1 MKFTQLFNFIG
12 IIVFFSSSI
21 AIGQTTYQLE
31 WGFNINGVDA
41 SLTIE
46 PGDTVEWIWIDTGQ
60 HNVVNTA
67 NAVETFDSGLL
78 QGVGTI
84 FSHTFTEIGVN
95 DYHCTPH
102 NDNMFGTI
110 TVTTPVSSDGLS
122 CATALV
128 AVPGVYNDAAITEGT
143 GSATEGDE
151 LSALWYVYTAEASGS
166 IDINSCISDPA
177 GIDTRLWVWTDGCD
191 TLTQLAFND
200 DDCGLGSAVSDIPVV
215 AEQEY
220 LIEWDDRWGADQFD
234 WELTFTPASLNDF
247 YLATNGVTCMCPDAA
262 VGDTGDPGNGIV
274 YTKRGRNDITSQ
286 NASTSCTSGITD
298 MSSLFNQVIFN
309 EDISSWDVSN
319 VTDMNQMFAE
329 SFAFN
334 QPIDFWDVSAV
345 TNMNGMFFF
354 ASGFNQPIGDW
365 DVSQVTDL
373 SSMFNGGSFNQPIDD
388 WNVSNVTQMS
398 GMFFDNS
405 AFNQPLNSW
414 NTSNVGNMQSMFS
427 GASSFNQDLNSW
439 NVSSVVQMAEMFS
452 GSAMNGLIDSWDVSS
467 VIDMRGMFQFS
478 LFNQDLNNWDV
489 SSVQNMEEMFWESS
503 FNQPIGDWNVLN
515 VLNMYNMFI
524 FTNFNQD
531 ISNWQFNTSVNL
543 QGMMNHTLISIENY
557 DLLLASMYNQPLVNK
572 EFGDFSLSFCN
583 ISDHDALINEKG
595 WTFEGG
601 QPVSTFIIAPP
612 PVNLEVDQG
621 SCLATG
627 VELGSP
633 SASGCGI
640 LTITND
646 APIEFPLGITEVTWT
661 VTDDNG
667 NIESSSQ
674 TVEVYMISDQAD
686 LCYVSAD
693 ENQPQNN
700 RVFITSDPGLSGQNV
715 DFHEVLREGTS
726 GYETIGFIVPPEESF
741 LDTTSDNNTQAYR
754 YKVQTTDICGQ
765 QLTLSDFHK
774 TILLQSG
781 IATDNSVNLAWTP
794 YLGYTFSSYNVYRS
808 VNGGSYELLTSL
820 ASTNTSYND
829 TSADVENNF
838 YEYYISIDVGSCG
851 TSPLQSFELKS
862 NREFVNP
869 NLSIGNNTWLNK
881 TIILYP
887 NPTTE
892 IINVST
898 TNDVEVRSVLLYSAK
913 GHKVIEV
920 DKTGPIDVSGL
931 SEGIYYV
938 TIKTNQG
945 LVSKSVIK
953 K

>member
-1 MKFTQLFNFIG
+1 MLINVSIKPITIMKFPQLFNFIG

-21 AIGQTTYQLE
+21 AIGQQTYQLE

-60 HNVVNTA
+60 HNIASTDGSQ
-67 NAVETFDSGLL
+67 ETFNSGLL
-78 QGVGTI
+78 QGVGTT
-84 FSHTFTEIGVN
+84 FSHTFSQVGVN
-95 DYHCTPH
+95 PYECSPH
-102 NDNMFGTI
+102 SGIMFGVI
-110 TVTTPVSSDGLS
+110 TVASS
-122 CATALV
+122 V
-128 AVPGVYNDAAITEGT
+128 
-143 GSATEGDE
+143 
-151 LSALWYVYTAEASGS
+151 
-166 IDINSCISDPA
+166 
-177 GIDTRLWVWTDGCD
+177 
-191 TLTQLAFND
+191 
-200 DDCGLGSAVSDIPVV
+200 
-215 AEQEY
+215 
-220 LIEWDDRWGADQFD
+220 
-234 WELTFTPASLNDF
+234 NDF
-247 YLATNGVTCMCPDAA
+247 YLAPNGVTCMCPDSAF
-262 VGDTGDPGNGIV
+262 GDTGVVNGIT
-274 YTKRGRNDITSQ
+274 YTKRTREQITEE
-286 NASTSCTSGITD
+286 NASTTCTSGITD
-298 MSSLFNQVIFN
+298 MSDMFSYSTFNQ
-309 EDISSWDVSN
+309 DISSWDVSN
-319 VTDMNQMFAE
+319 VTSMYRMFT
-329 SFAFN
+329 ST
-334 QPIDFWDVSAV
+334 P
-345 TNMNGMFFF
+345 
-354 ASGFNQPIGDW
+354 FNQPIGDW
-365 DVSQVTDL
+365 DVSNVTTMWVMLQNTPFNQDISSWDVSQV
-373 SSMFNGGSFNQPIDD
+373 SSMELMFYGAPFNQDISSWDVSNVTNMFGMFEESIFNQPIGNWD
-388 WNVSNVTQMS
+388 VSNVTLMG
-398 GMFFDNS
+398 GMFKSTPFNQDISSWDVSSVIYMNEMFAEAS
-405 AFNQPLNSW
+405 TFNQDISSWDVSNVTLMFRMFEESIFNQPI
-414 NTSNVGNMQSMFS
+414 G
-427 GASSFNQDLNSW
+427 D
-439 NVSSVVQMAEMFS
+439 
-452 GSAMNGLIDSWDVSS
+452 WDVSS
-467 VIDMRGMFQFS
+467 VIDMTNMFSQS
-478 LFNQDLNNWDV
+478 TFNQALNNWDV

-524 FTNFNQD
+524 FTDFDQD

-557 DLLLASMYNQPLVNK
+557 DLLLASMYNQPLINK

-601 QPVSTFIIAPP
+601 QPVSTSIIAPG

-646 APIEFPLGITEVTWT
+646 APIEFPLGITEVIWT

-741 LDTTSDNNTQAYR
+741 LDITSDNNTQAYR

-765 QLTLSDFHK
+765 QLALSDFHK

-781 IATDNSVNLAWTP
+781 IATDNSVNLAWNP

-829 TSADVENNF
+829 TSADVEDNF

-851 TSPLQSFELKS
+851 TAPLQSFELKS

-881 TIILYP
+881 AIILYP

-920 DKTGPIDVSGL
+920 DKTGPIDISGL

>member
-1 MKFTQLFNFIG
+1 
-12 IIVFFSSSI
+12 
-21 AIGQTTYQLE
+21 
-31 WGFNINGVDA
+31 
-41 SLTIE
+41 
-46 PGDTVEWIWIDTGQ
+46 
-60 HNVVNTA
+60 
-67 NAVETFDSGLL
+67 
-78 QGVGTI
+78 
-84 FSHTFTEIGVN
+84 
-95 DYHCTPH
+95 
-102 NDNMFGTI
+102 
-110 TVTTPVSSDGLS
+110 
-122 CATALV
+122 
-128 AVPGVYNDAAITEGT
+128 
-143 GSATEGDE
+143 
-151 LSALWYVYTAEASGS
+151 
-166 IDINSCISDPA
+166 
-177 GIDTRLWVWTDGCD
+177 
-191 TLTQLAFND
+191 
-200 DDCGLGSAVSDIPVV
+200 
-215 AEQEY
+215 
-220 LIEWDDRWGADQFD
+220 
-234 WELTFTPASLNDF
+234 
-247 YLATNGVTCMCPDAA
+247 
-262 VGDTGDPGNGIV
+262 
-274 YTKRGRNDITSQ
+274 
-286 NASTSCTSGITD
+286 
-298 MSSLFNQVIFN
+298 
-309 EDISSWDVSN
+309 
-319 VTDMNQMFAE
+319 
-329 SFAFN
+329 
-334 QPIDFWDVSAV
+334 
-345 TNMNGMFFF
+345 
-354 ASGFNQPIGDW
+354 
-365 DVSQVTDL
+365 
-373 SSMFNGGSFNQPIDD
+373 
-388 WNVSNVTQMS
+388 
-398 GMFFDNS
+398 
-405 AFNQPLNSW
+405 
-414 NTSNVGNMQSMFS
+414 
-427 GASSFNQDLNSW
+427 
-439 NVSSVVQMAEMFS
+439 
-452 GSAMNGLIDSWDVSS
+452 
-467 VIDMRGMFQFS
+467 
-478 LFNQDLNNWDV
+478 
-489 SSVQNMEEMFWESS
+489 
-503 FNQPIGDWNVLN
+503 
-515 VLNMYNMFI
+515 
-524 FTNFNQD
+524 
-531 ISNWQFNTSVNL
+531 
-543 QGMMNHTLISIENY
+543 MMNHTVMSVENY
-557 DLLLASMYNQPLVNK
+557 DLLLASMYNQPLINK

-601 QPVSTFIIAPP
+601 QPVSTSIIAPG

-646 APIEFPLGITEVTWT
+646 APIEFPLGITEVIWT

-741 LDTTSDNNTQAYR
+741 LDITSDNNTQAYR

-765 QLTLSDFHK
+765 QLALSDFHK

-781 IATDNSVNLAWTP
+781 IATDNSVNLAWNP
-794 YLGYTFSSYNVYRS
+794 YLGYSFSSYNIYRS
-808 VNGGSYELLTSL
+808 VNGGNYELLTSL

-829 TSADVENNF
+829 TSADVEDNF

-851 TSPLQSFELKS
+851 TAPLQSFELKS
-862 NREFVNP
+862 NLEYVNP

-881 TIILYP
+881 AIILYP